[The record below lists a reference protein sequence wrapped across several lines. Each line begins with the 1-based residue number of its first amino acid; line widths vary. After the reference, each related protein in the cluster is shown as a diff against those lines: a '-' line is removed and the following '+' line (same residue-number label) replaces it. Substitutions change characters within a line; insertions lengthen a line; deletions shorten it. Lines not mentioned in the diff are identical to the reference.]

1 MLMMRMNLGGIGNQ
15 QNNTKMNTTVKERLI
30 ARISVDGQTK
40 TIALDV
46 EQQFPDGTVLYVN
59 KDYRVYKFVGNGLR
73 AALKTFKVFARATSP
88 ESDPFTTMA
97 GIRAAELL
105 DTLSDFKELE
115 NSELI

>member
-1 MLMMRMNLGGIGNQ
+1 METN
-15 QNNTKMNTTVKERLI
+15 VKERITAKI
-30 ARISVDGQTK
+30 AVNGQLK
-40 TIALDV
+40 TITLEV
-46 EQQFPDGTVLYVN
+46 EQQFPDETALYVN

-73 AALKTFKVFARATSP
+73 AALKTFKVFTKANSP

-105 DTLSDFKELE
+105 DILNDFKELE

>member
-1 MLMMRMNLGGIGNQ
+1 METN
-15 QNNTKMNTTVKERLI
+15 VKERI
-30 ARISVDGQTK
+30 TARISVDGQTK
-40 TIALDV
+40 TITLEV

-73 AALKTFKVFARATSP
+73 AALKTFKVFARSISP

-105 DTLSDFKELE
+105 DMLNNFTEIEDSKLV
-115 NSELI
+115 

>member
-1 MLMMRMNLGGIGNQ
+1 METN
-15 QNNTKMNTTVKERLI
+15 VKERI
-30 ARISVDGQTK
+30 TAKISVDGQIKIITLE
-40 TIALDV
+40 T

-73 AALKTFKVFARATSP
+73 AALKTFKVFTRAASP
-88 ESDPFTTMA
+88 ESNPITTMA

-105 DTLSDFKELE
+105 DMLDNFKELE

>member
-1 MLMMRMNLGGIGNQ
+1 
-15 QNNTKMNTTVKERLI
+15 MNTTVKERLI

-40 TIALDV
+40 TITLEV

-73 AALKTFKVFARATSP
+73 AALKTFKVFTRATSP

-105 DTLSDFKELE
+105 DMLNNFTEVEDSKLV
-115 NSELI
+115 

>member
-1 MLMMRMNLGGIGNQ
+1 METN
-15 QNNTKMNTTVKERLI
+15 VKERITAKI
-30 ARISVDGQTK
+30 AVNGQPK
-40 TIALDV
+40 TITLEV

-73 AALKTFKVFARATSP
+73 AALKTFKVFTRATSP

-105 DTLSDFKELE
+105 DMLNNFTEIEDSKLV
-115 NSELI
+115 

>member
-1 MLMMRMNLGGIGNQ
+1 METN
-15 QNNTKMNTTVKERLI
+15 VKERI
-30 ARISVDGQTK
+30 TARISVDGQTK

-73 AALKTFKVFARATSP
+73 AALKTFKVFTRATSP

-105 DTLSDFKELE
+105 DILNDFKELE
-115 NSELI
+115 NSELV

>member
-1 MLMMRMNLGGIGNQ
+1 METN
-15 QNNTKMNTTVKERLI
+15 VKERI
-30 ARISVDGQTK
+30 TARISVDGQTK
-40 TIALDV
+40 TITLEV

-73 AALKTFKVFARATSP
+73 AALKTFKVFTRATSP

-105 DTLSDFKELE
+105 DMLNNFTEIEDSKLV
-115 NSELI
+115 

>member
-1 MLMMRMNLGGIGNQ
+1 METN
-15 QNNTKMNTTVKERLI
+15 VKERI
-30 ARISVDGQTK
+30 TARISVDGQTK

-59 KDYRVYKFVGNGLR
+59 KDYKVYKFVGNGLR
-73 AALKTFKVFARATSP
+73 AALKTFKVFTRATSP

-105 DTLSDFKELE
+105 DILNDFKELE
-115 NSELI
+115 NSELV

>member
-1 MLMMRMNLGGIGNQ
+1 METN
-15 QNNTKMNTTVKERLI
+15 VKERI
-30 ARISVDGQTK
+30 TARISVDGQTK
-40 TIALDV
+40 TITLEV

-73 AALKTFKVFARATSP
+73 AALKTFKVFTRATSP

-105 DTLSDFKELE
+105 DMLDNFKELE

>member
-1 MLMMRMNLGGIGNQ
+1 MEIN
-15 QNNTKMNTTVKERLI
+15 VKERITAKI
-30 ARISVDGQTK
+30 AVNGQPK
-40 TIALDV
+40 TITLEV

-73 AALKTFKVFARATSP
+73 AALKTFKVFTRAASP
-88 ESDPFTTMA
+88 ESNPITTMA

-105 DTLSDFKELE
+105 DMLDNFKELE

>member
-1 MLMMRMNLGGIGNQ
+1 METN
-15 QNNTKMNTTVKERLI
+15 VKERITAKI
-30 ARISVDGQTK
+30 AVNDQPK
-40 TIALDV
+40 TITLEV

-105 DTLSDFKELE
+105 DMLNDFKELE

>member
-1 MLMMRMNLGGIGNQ
+1 METN
-15 QNNTKMNTTVKERLI
+15 VKERI
-30 ARISVDGQTK
+30 TAKISVDGQIKIITLE
-40 TIALDV
+40 T

-59 KDYRVYKFVGNGLR
+59 KDYKVYKFVGNGLR

-105 DTLSDFKELE
+105 DMLNDFKELE
-115 NSELI
+115 NIELI